1 MMTKWILV
9 SLVVGSTVLADL
21 LQSFEMKRVGEVSD
35 FGATG
40 LKRLA
45 ATLARK
51 KLLMLSVV
59 FMAVSFFAFI
69 ELLKVAD
76 LSFAVPVTA
85 GSVVLET
92 ILAAVV
98 LKERVTSLRW
108 AGAVLIA
115 CGVYLISA

>member
-1 MMTKWILV
+1 MNKWVLV

-21 LQSFEMKRVGEVSD
+21 LQSFEMKRHGEVSD

-51 KLLMLSVV
+51 KLLVLSVI

-92 ILAAVV
+92 ILAALV